1 MAIAGIIL
9 AAPAE
14 VVDGVEAALGQ
25 RLGVVEVRRT
35 PADAEIAGLAVVL
48 ERPAEGLQEELQAL
62 GRLPGVRELH
72 LTFAN
77 YEDDMDA
84 QGHIR
89 CAPCGVPLRDAR
101 REGAS

>member
-9 AAPAE
+9 AIPTEAVA
-14 VVDGVEAALGQ
+14 GVEAALGQ
-25 RLGVVEVRRT
+25 RPGVVEVRRT

-48 ERPAEGLQEELQAL
+48 EWSAEGLQEELQAL
-62 GRLPGVRELH
+62 GQLPGVRELH

-84 QGHIR
+84 QGHMR
-89 CAPCGVPLRDAR
+89 CAPCGVHLRNAR
-101 REGAS
+101 REGSS